1 MKIEILDYQSWE
13 EEEVEFGTCEM
24 CMSTGSAMFEQVL
37 VQHDDGDTY
46 WVDLYAWDYGHL
58 SQIHIDNIARFAAWL
73 SEQDLDPAEYGHKL
87 SYYDM
92 EDLADEYDAAEREEA
107 SQGDQ

>member
-1 MKIEILDYQSWE
+1 MKIKILDYRAWE
-13 EEEVEFGTCEM
+13 EKEVELCDM

-37 VQHDDGDTY
+37 VQHDDGDPY

-58 SQIHIDNIARFAAWL
+58 SQVHIDNVPRFAAWL
-73 SEQDLDPAEYGHKL
+73 SEQSLDPAEYGHKL

-92 EDLADEYDAAEREEA
+92 ADLADKYDAAERKEA

>member
-13 EEEVEFGTCEM
+13 DNEVEFGTCEM

-37 VQHDDGDTY
+37 VTQDDGTPY
-46 WVDLYAWDYGHL
+46 WVNLYAWDYGDL

-73 SEQDLDPAEYGHKL
+73 SEQSLDPAEYGHKL

-92 EDLADEYDAAEREEA
+92 VDLVDEYDAAEREEA
-107 SQGDQ
+107 SQGD

>member
-13 EEEVEFGTCEM
+13 DNEVEFGTCEL

-37 VQHDDGDTY
+37 VQQDDGTPY

>member
-1 MKIEILDYQSWE
+1 MKIEILDYRSWE
-13 EEEVEFGTCEM
+13 EKEVEFGTCEM

-37 VQHDDGDTY
+37 AQQDDGTPY

-58 SQIHIDNIARFAAWL
+58 LQIHIDNIARFAAWL
-73 SEQDLDPAEYGHKL
+73 SEQDLDPAKYGHEL

-92 EDLADEYDAAEREEA
+92 EILAHEYDAAEREEA
-107 SQGDQ
+107 SQGD

>member
-1 MKIEILDYQSWE
+1 MKIEILDYRGWE
-13 EEEVEFGTCEM
+13 EKEVEFGTCEM

-37 VQHDDGDTY
+37 VRHDDGDTY

-58 SQIHIDNIARFAAWL
+58 SQIHIDNVPRFAAWL

-92 EDLADEYDAAEREEA
+92 VDLADEYDEAEREEA

>member
-1 MKIEILDYQSWE
+1 MKIEILDYRSWE
-13 EEEVEFGTCEM
+13 DEEVEFGTCEL

-37 VQHDDGDTY
+37 VQQDDGTPY
-46 WVDLYAWDYGHL
+46 WVDLYAWDYGDL
-58 SQIHIDNIARFAAWL
+58 SQIHIDNLPRFAAWL

-92 EDLADEYDAAEREEA
+92 VDLADEYDEAEREEA
-107 SQGDQ
+107 SQGD

>member
-13 EEEVEFGTCEM
+13 DNEVEFGTCEM

-37 VQHDDGDTY
+37 VQQDDGTPY

-73 SEQDLDPAEYGHKL
+73 SEQSLDPAEYGHKL

-107 SQGDQ
+107 SQGD